1 MSRLAPSPSL
11 GSPAPLP
18 LLAMLTGLSYLGF
31 QRSAPGGTPF
41 TGRAAATGE
50 ALPGTFHSASPADGE
65 TAARLAQD
73 AFPAFRDLPG
83 TARGAFLRTIAANIE
98 ALGQTLT
105 DRAMAETGLPEPRI
119 KGETART
126 CGQLRLFAALVE
138 DGSWVDARIDRA
150 DPARSPLPKPD
161 TRSQLRPLGPVV
173 VFGAANFPLAY
184 STAGGDTAS
193 ALAAGCP
200 VIVKAHPG
208 HPGTAGL
215 VAAAIVEAAR
225 TLGLPEGTFSM
236 LYDHGHAAGAAL
248 VSHPAIQAVGFT
260 GSRAGGL
267 ALMQLAAQRPQPIP
281 VYAEMSS
288 VNPIFLLPGA
298 LAERGAA
305 LGTSLAASVTLGVGQ
320 FCTSP
325 GLAIYDQGADSTAFR
340 ASLAAALQAT
350 APAPMLNAAIRQ
362 NYQDRRAALATH
374 PAVRELFAVPTPH
387 SACGGAALYET
398 TAAALLADPALCGEV
413 FGPSTLLVAADGP
426 DEMLALARALE
437 GQLTATVL
445 AAPSDLPTQRALFA
459 ILETRVG
466 RVLGAGFPTGLEVN
480 QSIVHGGPFPATS
493 DGRSTSVGGAAIFR
507 FTRQVCWQDTPDTL
521 LPPALQDANP
531 LGLRRTEDGKIS

>member
-1 MSRLAPSPSL
+1 
-11 GSPAPLP
+11 
-18 LLAMLTGLSYLGF
+18 MLTGLSYLGF
-31 QRSAPGGTPF
+31 QRSAPSGLTF
-41 TGRAAATGE
+41 TARAAATGA
-50 ALPGTFHSASPADGE
+50 ALPTTYHAASPADV
-65 TAARLAQD
+65 AAAAHLAQQ

-83 TARGAFLRTIAANIE
+83 ASRGAFLRAIAANIE

-105 DRAMAETGLPEPRI
+105 DLAMAETGLPEPRI

-126 CGQLRLFAALVE
+126 CGQLRLFAAMVE

-150 DPARSPLPKPD
+150 DPSRSPLPKPD

-215 VAAAIVEAAR
+215 VAAAIVDAAR
-225 TLGLPEGTFSM
+225 SLGLPEGTFSM
-236 LYDHGHAAGAAL
+236 LYDLGHATGAAL
-248 VSHPAIQAVGFT
+248 VSHPSIQAVGFT
-260 GSRAGGL
+260 GSRSGGL

-281 VYAEMSS
+281 VFAEMSS
-288 VNPIFLLPGA
+288 VNPVFLLPGA

-305 LGTSLAASVTLGVGQ
+305 LGAALAASVALGVGQ
-320 FCTSP
+320 FCTNP
-325 GLAIYDQGADSTAFR
+325 GLVILDRRADSTPFR
-340 ASLAAALQAT
+340 DALAAALQAT
-350 APAPMLNAAIRQ
+350 APAPMLNAGIRQ
-362 NYQDRRAALATH
+362 NYLLTRDALAAH
-374 PAVRELFAVPTPH
+374 PDVRELLAVPTPH
-387 SACGGAALYET
+387 PACGGAALFET
-398 TAAALLADPALCGEV
+398 SAAALLANPSLSGEV
-413 FGPSTLLVAADGP
+413 FGPSTLLVTADGP
-426 DEMLALARALE
+426 EEMLAIARALE
-437 GQLTATVL
+437 GQLTATVH
-445 AAPSDLPTQRALFA
+445 AAASDLPTQRDLLA

-480 QSIVHGGPFPATS
+480 HSIVHGGPFPATS

-507 FTRQVCWQDTPDTL
+507 FTRQVCWQDVPDAL
-521 LPPALQDANP
+521 LPPALQEANP
-531 LGLRRTEDGKIS
+531 LALRRTVDGTPT